1 MDNPQ
6 TAPVSDGPL
15 SIDAAINLLA
25 TEKEPE
31 EQVEAKAPEPAQPA
45 QPEAKAEEPAPEEPE
60 IEPDAEIDVDELL
73 AEDEEP
79 EAPKEPE
86 IPPPV
91 SWSKEDAATWASLT
105 PEVRAVVAKREADRD
120 RAVSLAMQEK
130 AAALKELNE
139 ISAELQEWAPKALQM
154 FQDRWQ
160 GATPDWWAQLAQQD
174 PQQYWTLKA
183 QFDAEREQA
192 GKLQAEA
199 ARTQEASH
207 RAFLAEEA
215 KKLADLAPELVDPKL
230 GETRRKAVAEFLVQ
244 NGIEPDALSYASA
257 AELKIASLAL
267 DGLKWREAQAKA
279 RAKASE
285 APKPQAVQTRAARPI
300 APAPSEG
307 VPSKARALQGLETRL
322 TKSGS
327 IDDAI
332 NLLLARETV
341 RR

>member
-6 TAPVSDGPL
+6 TAPVNDGAL
-15 SIDAAINLLA
+15 SLDAAINLLA
-25 TEKEPE
+25 VEKEPE
-31 EQVEAKAPEPAQPA
+31 DQAEAKAPEPAQP
-45 QPEAKAEEPAPEEPE
+45 EAKAQEPAPEEPE

-73 AEDEEP
+73 AENEEP

-130 AAALKELNE
+130 AAAVKELQE
-139 ISAELQEWAPKALQM
+139 ISSELQEWAPKALQM
-154 FQDRWQ
+154 FQDRWE
-160 GATPDWWAQLAQQD
+160 GATPEWWAQLAQQD

-199 ARTQEASH
+199 ARTQEAAH

-215 KKLADLAPELVDPKL
+215 KRLAEVAPELVDPKM

-244 NGIEPDALSYASA
+244 NGIEPDALRYASA

-267 DGLKWREAQAKA
+267 DGVKWREAQAKA

-285 APKPQAVQTRAARPI
+285 APKQQPAPTRPARPI
-300 APAPSEG
+300 APATSG
-307 VPSKARALQGLETRL
+307 IPSKGRELQGLEARL
-322 TKSGS
+322 TKTGS
-327 IDDAI
+327 LDAAVD
-332 NLLLARETV
+332 LLMARGQSP

>member
-6 TAPVSDGPL
+6 TAPVSDGAL
-15 SIDAAINLLA
+15 SLDAAIDLLA
-25 TEKEPE
+25 REPE
-31 EQVEAKAPEPAQPA
+31 EEQAEAKAPEPA
-45 QPEAKAEEPAPEEPE
+45 QPEAKAEEPPVADEPE

-73 AEDEEP
+73 AEDAEP

-91 SWSKEDAATWASLT
+91 SWSKDDAATWAALT
-105 PEVRAVVAKREADRD
+105 PEARAVVAKREADRD

-139 ISAELQEWAPKALQM
+139 ISAELQEWAPKALQI

-160 GATPDWWAQLAQQD
+160 GATPEWWAQLAQQD

-215 KKLADLAPELVDPKL
+215 KKLAEVAPELVDPKM
-230 GETRRKAVAEFLVQ
+230 GEARRKAVAEFLVQ

-267 DGLKWREAQAKA
+267 DGMKWREAQAKA

-285 APKPQAVQTRAARPI
+285 APKQQPAPTRPARPI
-300 APAPSEG
+300 APATSG
-307 VPSKARALQGLETRL
+307 IPSKGRELQGLEARL
-322 TKSGS
+322 TKTGS
-327 IDDAI
+327 LDAAVD
-332 NLLLARETV
+332 LLMARGQSP